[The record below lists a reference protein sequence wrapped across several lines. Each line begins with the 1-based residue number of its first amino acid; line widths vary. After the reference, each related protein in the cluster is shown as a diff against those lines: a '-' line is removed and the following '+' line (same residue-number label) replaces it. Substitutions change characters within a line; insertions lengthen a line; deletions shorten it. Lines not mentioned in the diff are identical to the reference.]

1 MAATAADILGRR
13 YGIAPERLS
22 VIPHGVPDRPLRD
35 PDELKPRFGWQ
46 GRKVLMTFGLIA
58 SNKEIRH
65 MIEAMP
71 SIVAEHPD
79 ALYEI
84 VGATHPNL
92 VRSEGE
98 CHRAMLIELARKLGV
113 EDHVSFVD
121 RFVEQDELLDILR
134 AADLYITPYLNMAQV
149 TSGTLA
155 YAVAVGKPVI
165 STPYVHA
172 REILADGHG
181 LMVPPSDAEIVG
193 PGNHR
198 AIVRRRAAASGG
210 ACGLSARPRNVVA
223 AGSRAFAGFAREG
236 ACAEPAACSRGL
248 WRCPHRRRHRMT
260 DGVGCCSMRSIRSQ
274 SGPWLL
280 HRR

>member
-1 MAATAADILGRR
+1 MLKRLIDRAERTSSWPQRRRTPGRR

-35 PDELKPRFGWQ
+35 PDKLKPRFGWQ

-65 MIEAMP
+65 SRSDGTP
-71 SIVAEHPD
+71 IVAEHPD

-181 LMVPPSDAEIVG
+181 LMLPPSDAG
-193 PGNHR
+193 RGR
-198 AIVRRRAAASGG
+198 ATIRLLSDDEQRHQLARAAYQRGREM
-210 ACGLSARPRNVVA
+210 LWPRVVER
-223 AGSRAFAGFAREG
+223 SLVAREG
-236 ACAEPAACSRGL
+236 ACAEPLPLAAAAFGAA
-248 WRCPHRRRHRMT
+248 
-260 DGVGCCSMRSIRSQ
+260 RSTPS
-274 SGPWLL
+274 SE
-280 HRR
+280 